1 MVNYMGKTKKTT
13 FQKIKEYGDGV
24 PYKLGSGAMT
34 GSTIFE
40 LGRYL
45 MGMKKGGRVGCGK
58 AKRGFG
64 KAMKRKK

>member
-1 MVNYMGKTKKTT
+1 MGKNKKTT

>member
-1 MVNYMGKTKKTT
+1 MGKDKKTT